1 MLEPKYKNFP
11 EVKENIFSGEGVKK
25 MKAYKSTLKIDEL
38 NALRDEFF
46 ASRMQTQGPIWKQ
59 IRHASLL
66 DCERAQQM
74 IVVLNLTPMN
84 GCMNLLVDPNGYYFA
99 VPNFCINDPYLEKIF
114 VDADEERETKRL
126 KVSYNY
132 NNKD

>member
-11 EVKENIFSGEGVKK
+11 EVKENVFSGEGVKK

-46 ASRMQTQGPIWKQ
+46 GSRMQTQGPIWKQ

-66 DCERAQQM
+66 DSERAQQM
-74 IVVLNLTPMN
+74 INGLNLTPMN
-84 GCMNLLVDPNGYYFA
+84 GCMNLLVDPNGYFFA
-99 VPNFCINDPYLEKIF
+99 VPNFCINDPYLEKLF
-114 VDADEERETKRL
+114 ADADDERETKRL
-126 KVSYNY
+126 KVS
-132 NNKD
+132 